1 MFNFNNAKR
10 NRTIAGAI
18 AILLVLSM
26 VVGVF
31 ASLMV

>member
-18 AILLVLSM
+18 AIILVASM
-26 VVGVF
+26 VIGVF
-31 ASLMV
+31 ASMMV